1 VSFRTGARF
10 GPYGIKSGSRRQR
23 TERGYHAELGVNPY
37 GLRIFDCGDV
47 PCRFPIFPRLSS
59 TFHLSSHT
67 NFLLPIGASESGGWS
82 AREVKRISRG
92 FSGLNIVAVDVVEV
106 SPPYDTNAELT
117 SVLAAD
123 LIHEF
128 LSVLVRD
135 DGNYAKG
142 LKSGSIKNEQEK
154 SAVVSE
160 RRDEL

>member
-1 VSFRTGARF
+1 MRS
-10 GPYGIKSGSRRQR
+10 
-23 TERGYHAELGVNPY
+23 L
-37 GLRIFDCGDV
+37 
-47 PCRFPIFPRLSS
+47 IFPRLSS

-67 NFLLPIGASESGGWS
+67 DFLLPIGASESGGWS

-154 SAVVSE
+154 SAVVSG